1 MSDNT
6 KADLR
11 AASML
16 VGDILAESEDE
27 AIAQRVREEQAR
39 RQEAQA
45 QRHARGWFLVAELVE
60 LHARQRG
67 WTAEMA
73 ADSHRAARMAAGDG
87 SLPVREFP
95 EGFPE
100 PAASTLRWCE
110 LSDFNDWLVTR
121 KVKPLTLPQD
131 APGAPAVAV
140 PEPVARPLQRQRHQ
154 EAEILRVLRELG
166 HDPHALPRNTP
177 GRAGPKA
184 AAFGRLGWKKGER
197 GVFDKAWDRLRQA
210 RDIADA

>member
-6 KADLR
+6 TADLR
-11 AASML
+11 AAAVL
-16 VGDILAESEDE
+16 VGDILAAGDDE
-27 AIAQRVREEQAR
+27 RIARRVQEEQAA
-39 RQEAQA
+39 RQESKA

-60 LHARQRG
+60 MLARQRG
-67 WTAEMA
+67 WTAEME
-73 ADSHRAARMAAGDG
+73 ADANRAARMAAGDG
-87 SLPVREFP
+87 GLPVREFP

-110 LSDFNDWLVTR
+110 LSDFNDWLMRR
-121 KVKPLTLPQD
+121 KVKPLTPS
-131 APGAPAVAV
+131 ASAPAAAA
-140 PEPVARPLQRQRHQ
+140 PEPVMRPLQRQRHQ

-184 AAFGRLGWKKGER
+184 AAFGRLGWKKEER
-197 GVFDKAWDRLRQA
+197 GVFDKAWERLRQA